1 MNEFTE
7 KKICEPKINQLSPF
21 MPFDRAQESIRQAHQ
36 ERNQQLTVR
45 PEPVEV
51 LIKENQELPDQDDRY
66 PGSFF
71 RIPGAPIT
79 GSTTWSL
86 S

>member
-1 MNEFTE
+1 MNEVSE
-7 KKICEPKINQLSPF
+7 KQICEPEINQLSPF
-21 MPFDRAQESIRQAHQ
+21 MPFDRAQESIRHAHH

-45 PEPVEV
+45 PEPVEGQ
-51 LIKENQELPDQDDRY
+51 IKEKVEIPDQDDRY

>member
-1 MNEFTE
+1 MNEVSE
-7 KKICEPKINQLSPF
+7 KQICEP
-21 MPFDRAQESIRQAHQ
+21 E
-36 ERNQQLTVR
+36 
-45 PEPVEV
+45 
-51 LIKENQELPDQDDRY
+51 IKDEMEIPDQDDRY

>member
-1 MNEFTE
+1 MNEVSE
-7 KKICEPKINQLSPF
+7 KQICEPEINQLSPF
-21 MPFDRAQESIRQAHQ
+21 MVRQAHHERNQ
-36 ERNQQLTVR
+36 QDYHERNQQLTVR
-45 PEPVEV
+45 PEPVEGQ
-51 LIKENQELPDQDDRY
+51 IKEEMEIPDQDDRY

>member
-1 MNEFTE
+1 MNEISE
-7 KKICEPKINQLSPF
+7 KQICEPEINQLSPF
-21 MPFDRAQESIRQAHQ
+21 MPFDRAQD

-45 PEPVEV
+45 PEPVEG
-51 LIKENQELPDQDDRY
+51 LIKEKVEIPDQDDRY

>member
-1 MNEFTE
+1 MNEVSE
-7 KKICEPKINQLSPF
+7 KQICEPEINQLSPF
-21 MPFDRAQESIRQAHQ
+21 MVRHAHH

-45 PEPVEV
+45 PEPVEGQ
-51 LIKENQELPDQDDRY
+51 IKEKVEIPDQDDRY

>member
-1 MNEFTE
+1 MNEFSE
-7 KKICEPKINQLSPF
+7 QQACEL
-21 MPFDRAQESIRQAHQ
+21 
-36 ERNQQLTVR
+36 
-45 PEPVEV
+45 EV
-51 LIKENQELPDQDDRY
+51 KEELELPDQDDRY

-71 RIPGAPIT
+71 RIPGSPIT